1 MGMFKSSDQKKKGDS
16 GLSLLQGMLILAL
29 IGIIGAVIFSQLAG

>member
-1 MGMFKSSDQKKKGDS
+1 MGLFKSSDQKKNGES

>member
-1 MGMFKSSDQKKKGDS
+1 MGLFKSSDQKKSGDS
-16 GLSLLQGMLILAL
+16 GLSLLQGMLILAI